1 LPVIMKHDAPYRIAV
16 SFPGELDYI
25 PLVRKLFSDI
35 LQVLRFS
42 AKFTFRS
49 EFIIDELCNNAV
61 TYGSSTEPSPVELIC
76 DAYRDRV
83 EFTIKDTGGSREN
96 ITRLRQAID
105 APPLFNDAGRGRDN
119 GLELVRMLAEEVT
132 CTIDDKNVTQVHVVR
147 KREGMG

>member
-1 LPVIMKHDAPYRIAV
+1 MKHDAPYRIAV

-25 PLVRKLFSDI
+25 PLVRKLFSDM

-61 TYGSSTEPSPVELIC
+61 TYGSHTEPSAVELIC
-76 DAYRDRV
+76 EAYRDRV
-83 EFTIKDTGGSREN
+83 EFTVKDTGGSREN

-105 APPLFNDAGRGRDN
+105 APPLFTITGQSRDN
-119 GLELVRMLAEEVT
+119 GLELVRMLAEDVT
-132 CTIDDKNVTQVHVVR
+132 CTIDDNNVTQVHVVR
-147 KREGMG
+147 KREEMK

>member
-1 LPVIMKHDAPYRIAV
+1 MKHDTPYRIAV

-76 DAYRDRV
+76 EAYRDRV
-83 EFTIKDTGGSREN
+83 EFTVKDIGGSKEN

-105 APPLFNDAGRGRDN
+105 AAPLFKGAGHGRDN
-119 GLELVRMLAEEVT
+119 GLELVRMLAEDVT
-132 CTIDDKNVTQVHVVR
+132 CSIDDQNMTQIHVVR
-147 KREGMG
+147 KREDMN